1 MLTPHPLSPLPKWDP
16 SDLSCLGDLG
26 QLQGLQRRGDFP
38 ALPWRGSCLAPLIWL
53 LLKTQRAPVPLSK
66 ARARF

>member
-26 QLQGLQRRGDFP
+26 QLQGLQRLETSPRYP
-38 ALPWRGSCLAPLIWL
+38 SAEAAWHS
-53 LLKTQRAPVPLSK
+53 
-66 ARARF
+66 